1 MEGNTNRTD
10 MKTKMKMMLKKA
22 ETRTSSASSVSSI
35 STSEE
40 SEHGCF
46 TIYDYIKEGCLQI
59 QSEDTSPDEG
69 EEYLSIITTKNLPQP
84 HIIKQE
90 RTRTAMNENDMNK
103 SQEWKLKHMKATGD
117 ISASRQQTSGNTT
130 SITSLSDSFSDSD
143 HKASQDVPDYR
154 RKLATFQ
161 WLLKDAITSRQAR
174 ISSKAA
180 FRLKNDNH
188 VKEKNKVMT
197 ERNLIKLTVQLSS
210 LLLMESMLQDNISL
224 LVKKTKTLEED
235 AAIET
240 RAHEIKIVFLQELVK
255 NAEEMSGPKF
265 SLENYNLMKEAAEL
279 SMQLEKMKSKLSFS
293 ENSNDEMESDVRIL
307 QDAIDSLS
315 KAYNSE

>member
-1 MEGNTNRTD
+1 
-10 MKTKMKMMLKKA
+10 MKTKMMMLKKT
-22 ETRTSSASSVSSI
+22 ETRTSSASSLSSI

-46 TIYDYIKEGCLQI
+46 TIFDYIKEGCLQI
-59 QSEDTSPDEG
+59 QSEDTSFVPDEG

-90 RTRTAMNENDMNK
+90 RTRTAMNKNDMNK

-117 ISASRQQTSGNTT
+117 ISASRQQISGNTT
-130 SITSLSDSFSDSD
+130 SITSLSDSFSESD

-161 WLLKDAITSRQAR
+161 WLLKDAIASRQAR
-174 ISSKAA
+174 ISKKAA
-180 FRLKNDNH
+180 FKLKNDNLK
-188 VKEKNKVMT
+188 KEKNKVMT
-197 ERNLIKLTVQLSS
+197 ESNLMKLTVQLSS
-210 LLLMESMLQDNISL
+210 LLLMESMLQDNIAL
-224 LVKKTKTLEED
+224 LRKKTKTLEED

-240 RAHEIKIVFLQELVK
+240 RAHEIKIAFLQELVK
-255 NAEEMSGPKF
+255 NAEAMSGPKV
-265 SLENYNLMKEAAEL
+265 SLENYNLMKESAEL

-293 ENSNDEMESDVRIL
+293 ESSNDEMESDVRIL